1 MFCAILTFLKRT
13 KCDFRIKIDDP
24 RYISGELVGINKGRH
39 WKQKGPNKSGMYI
52 RKHK

>member
-1 MFCAILTFLKRT
+1 MIQ
-13 KCDFRIKIDDP
+13 DI
-24 RYISGELVGINKGRH
+24 YQVNSLVFNKGRH